1 MTPEIQRRKPL
12 ETRYPK
18 DPNTLL
24 PVAKKSKGT
33 FNMATTKLPIK
44 VEKDDTPQPFS
55 KNFDQF
61 GNSSGF
67 IFDVSLSTAV
77 AADGK
82 NEERAPKPK
91 GPLSPEMLDK
101 MNRYWRAANYLC
113 IGQIYLFDNPLLRS
127 PLKAEQIKPR
137 LLGHWGTSPGQ
148 NFIYIH
154 LNRLITEHDAD
165 IIYISGPG
173 HGGPSLNACSYLE
186 GSYTEV
192 HPEITRDEDGLR
204 LMFRKF
210 STPGGVPSHCGPHVP
225 NSMHEGG
232 ELGYSLV
239 HAFGAAFDNPD
250 LIVACVIGDGES
262 ETCPLEGSWKS
273 VNFVNPVRD
282 GAVLPILHL
291 NGYKISGPTA
301 QGRTSDA
308 DLKALYVGR
317 GYRPYFVEGDD
328 PEVVHQLLAQTLE
341 DCYAEIRGIQQEA
354 RKSGFKKQP
363 VWPMIIFRTPK
374 GWTCPKEVDGIPIEG
389 TFRAHQVPLA
399 TVRENPEHLK
409 ILEAWMKSYKAEELF
424 DENGKFVEEL
434 AALSPIG
441 NRRMGGNPH
450 VNGGRS
456 LITLALPD
464 FTDYALEIPGPGQV
478 LAEAPRKLGDFF
490 RDIFKM
496 NPKNFR
502 MFCPDESNSNR
513 LNSIFEATK
522 RCSMAEIVSIDDE
535 LGPDGRVMEVLSEH
549 LCQGWLEG
557 YLLTGRHGMWSSYE
571 AFAQVVDSMTTQHAK
586 WLEQCEAFPWRR
598 PLASLN
604 VLLTS
609 HAWRNDHNGF
619 SHQAT
624 GYVDNALAR
633 RSEVIRVYYP
643 PDSNCLLSVFDHCL
657 RSRNYV
663 NVVTCGKQPQL
674 QWLNM
679 DEALEHCSR
688 GASTWKFATNDG
700 GGEPD
705 VVLACAGDVP
715 TIETCAASWLLQK
728 HVPGIKVRV
737 VNVVDL
743 MTLMFPDK
751 HSHGMD
757 EMSFNALFTENAPVV
772 FAFHNNRWL
781 IHTLVHGRSNEGRF
795 HVHGYMDHGTTTTPF
810 DMVVLNEMSRFHLAL
825 DALKHIPRLRQQAEN
840 AINFFNLELQRHH
853 DYIREHLEDMPEI
866 RNWQWTKDFSDATA
880 PAPLAKGHPEK
891 AMFTDS

>member
-1 MTPEIQRRKPL
+1 
-12 ETRYPK
+12 
-18 DPNTLL
+18 
-24 PVAKKSKGT
+24 
-33 FNMATTKLPIK
+33 
-44 VEKDDTPQPFS
+44 
-55 KNFDQF
+55 
-61 GNSSGF
+61 
-67 IFDVSLSTAV
+67 
-77 AADGK
+77 
-82 NEERAPKPK
+82 
-91 GPLSPEMLDK
+91 
-101 MNRYWRAANYLC
+101 
-113 IGQIYLFDNPLLRS
+113 
-127 PLKAEQIKPR
+127 
-137 LLGHWGTSPGQ
+137 
-148 NFIYIH
+148 
-154 LNRLITEHDAD
+154 
-165 IIYISGPG
+165 
-173 HGGPSLNACSYLE
+173 
-186 GSYTEV
+186 
-192 HPEITRDEDGLR
+192 
-204 LMFRKF
+204 
-210 STPGGVPSHCGPHVP
+210 
-225 NSMHEGG
+225 
-232 ELGYSLV
+232 
-239 HAFGAAFDNPD
+239 
-250 LIVACVIGDGES
+250 
-262 ETCPLEGSWKS
+262 
-273 VNFVNPVRD
+273 
-282 GAVLPILHL
+282 
-291 NGYKISGPTA
+291 
-301 QGRTSDA
+301 
-308 DLKALYVGR
+308 LKALYVGR
-317 GYRPYFVEGDD
+317 GYKPYFVEGDD

-341 DCYAEIRGIQQEA
+341 DCYAEIRGIRQEA
-354 RKSGFKKQP
+354 RKNGFKKQP

-399 TVRENPEHLK
+399 SVKDNPEHLK

-424 DENGKFVEEL
+424 DENGKFLDEL
-434 AALSPIG
+434 AALSPAG

-450 VNGGRS
+450 VNGGRE
-456 LITLALPD
+456 LISLALPD

-496 NPKNFR
+496 NLKNFR

-586 WLEQCEAFPWRR
+586 WLEQCRDFPWRR

-679 DEALEHCSR
+679 DEALEHCSK
-688 GASTWKFATNDG
+688 GASTWKFATNDE

-728 HVPGIKVRV
+728 YVPGIKVRV

-751 HSHGMD
+751 HTHGMD
-757 EMSFNALFTENAPVV
+757 EMSFDALFTKDAPVI

-781 IHTLVHGRSNEGRF
+781 IHTLVHGRANEARF
-795 HVHGYMDHGTTTTPF
+795 HVHGYMDEGTTTTPF

-825 DALKHIPRLRQQAEN
+825 DALKHISRLRLQAEN
-840 AINFFNLELQRHH
+840 AINFFNGELHRHH

-866 RNWQWTKDFSDATA
+866 RNWQWTKDFSDAPA
-880 PAPLAKGHPEK
+880 PAPMAKGHPEK

>member
-1 MTPEIQRRKPL
+1 MSTTE
-12 ETRYPK
+12 
-18 DPNTLL
+18 L
-24 PVAKKSKGT
+24 PVS
-33 FNMATTKLPIK
+33 
-44 VEKDDTPQPFS
+44 VEKDDTAQPFS

-67 IFDVSLSTAV
+67 IFDVSLSTAI

-154 LNRLITEHDAD
+154 LNRLIKEHDAD

-192 HPEITRDEDGLR
+192 HPEITHDEDGLR

-250 LIVACVIGDGES
+250 LIVACVVGDGES

-317 GYRPYFVEGDD
+317 GYQPYFVEGDD

-341 DCYAEIRGIQQEA
+341 DCYAEIRRIQQEA
-354 RKSGFKKQP
+354 RKNGFKMQP

-424 DENGKFVEEL
+424 DANGKFIEEL
-434 AALSPIG
+434 AALSPVG

-450 VNGGRS
+450 VNGGRE

-490 RDIFKM
+490 RDIFRM
-496 NPKNFR
+496 NLTNFR
-502 MFCPDESNSNR
+502 MFCPDESDSNR
-513 LNSIFEATK
+513 LNSIFEATN
-522 RCSMAEIVSIDDE
+522 RCSMAEIVSIDDK

-586 WLEQCEAFPWRR
+586 WLEQCREYPWRR

-688 GASTWKFATNDG
+688 GASAWKFATNDE

-751 HSHGMD
+751 HTHGMD
-757 EMSFNALFTENAPVV
+757 AMSFNALFTETAPVI

-781 IHTLVHGRSNEGRF
+781 IHTLVHGRANEGRF
-795 HVHGYMDHGTTTTPF
+795 HVHGYMDRGTTTTPF

-825 DALKHIPRLRQQAEN
+825 DALKHIPRLRLQAEK
-840 AINFFNLELQRHH
+840 AISFFNQELQRHH
-853 DYIREHLEDMPEI
+853 DYIRENLEDMPEI
-866 RNWQWTKDFSDATA
+866 RNWQWTKGFSDATA
-880 PAPLAKGHPEK
+880 PAPLAKGHPQK

>member
-1 MTPEIQRRKPL
+1 MTTKE
-12 ETRYPK
+12 
-18 DPNTLL
+18 L
-24 PVAKKSKGT
+24 PVSVG
-33 FNMATTKLPIK
+33 
-44 VEKDDTPQPFS
+44 KDDGQQSLS
-55 KNFDQF
+55 KSFDRI
-61 GNSSGF
+61 GSSSDF
-67 IFDVSLSTAV
+67 IFDVSLSTAI

-82 NEERAPKPK
+82 LEAQAPVPK
-91 GPLSPEMLDK
+91 GPLSPDMLDK

-113 IGQIYLFDNPLLRS
+113 IGQIYLFENPLLRE

-148 NFIYIH
+148 NLIYVH
-154 LNRLITEHDAD
+154 LNRLIKEHDAD

-186 GSYTEV
+186 GTYTEV
-192 HPEITRDEDGLR
+192 HPEITCNEDGMR

-239 HAFGAAFDNPD
+239 HAFGAAFDNPN

-273 VNFVNPVRD
+273 VNFLNPVRD

-308 DLKALYVGR
+308 DLTALYSGR
-317 GYRPYFVEGDD
+317 GYKPYFVEGDD
-328 PEVVHQLLAQTLE
+328 PEVVHQLLAAALD
-341 DCYAEIRGIQQEA
+341 DCYAEIRSIQQAA

-363 VWPMIIFRTPK
+363 VWPMIILRTPK

-409 ILEAWMKSYKAEELF
+409 ILETWMKSYKPEELF
-424 DENGKFVEEL
+424 DKNGKFIAEL
-434 AALSPIG
+434 AELAPVG

-450 VNGGRS
+450 VNGGRE

-464 FTDYALEIPGPGQV
+464 FTNYALEIPGPGQV

-490 RDIFKM
+490 RDIFRM
-496 NPKNFR
+496 NPANFR
-502 MFCPDESNSNR
+502 MFCPDETNSNR

-522 RCSMAEIVSIDDE
+522 RCSMAELVSIDDE

-549 LCQGWLEG
+549 LCEGWLEG

-571 AFAQVVDSMTTQHAK
+571 AFAQVVDSMLTQHAK
-586 WLEQCEAFPWRR
+586 WLEQCREYAWRK
-598 PLASLN
+598 PIASLN

-624 GYVDNALAR
+624 GFVDNALAR
-633 RSEVIRVYYP
+633 RSDTIRVYYP

-663 NVVTCGKQPQL
+663 NIVTCGKQPQL

-688 GASTWKFATNDG
+688 GASTWKFATNDEG
-700 GGEPD
+700 REPD

-715 TIETCAASWLLQK
+715 TIEICAASWLLQK
-728 HVPGIKVRV
+728 YVHGIKVRV

-743 MTLMFPDK
+743 MTLMYPDK
-751 HSHGMD
+751 HPHGMD
-757 EMSFNALFTENAPVV
+757 EMSFNALFTENAPVI

-795 HVHGYMDHGTTTTPF
+795 HVHGYMDQGTTTTPF
-810 DMVVLNEMSRFHLAL
+810 DMVVLNEMSRFQLAL
-825 DALKHIPRLRQQAEN
+825 DALKHIPRLRVQAAD
-840 AINFFNLELQRHH
+840 AIVLFNKKLNEHH
-853 DYIREHLEDMPEI
+853 DYIREYLEDMPEI
-866 RNWQWTKDFSDATA
+866 RNWQWTADFSDSTA
-880 PAPLAKGHPEK
+880 PAPLAKGHPQK

>member
-1 MTPEIQRRKPL
+1 MATTELPL
-12 ETRYPK
+12 ST
-18 DPNTLL
+18 D
-24 PVAKKSKGT
+24 PVAKPS
-33 FNMATTKLPIK
+33 A
-44 VEKDDTPQPFS
+44 
-55 KNFDQF
+55 
-61 GNSSGF
+61 F
-67 IFDVSLSTAV
+67 IFDVALSTAI
-77 AADGK
+77 AANGK
-82 NEERAPKPK
+82 TEVRALAPK
-91 GPLSPEMLDK
+91 GPLSPETLDR

-113 IGQIYLFDNPLLRS
+113 IGQIYLFENPLLRE

-148 NFIYIH
+148 NLIYIH
-154 LNRLITEHDAD
+154 LNRLIKQNDAD

-192 HPEITRDEDGLR
+192 HPEITANEDGMR

-273 VNFVNPVRD
+273 VNFLNPARD

-308 DLKALYVGR
+308 DLNALYTGR
-317 GYRPYFVEGDD
+317 GYKPYFVEGDD
-328 PEVVHQLLAQTLE
+328 PDVVHQLLAQAMD
-341 DCYAEIRGIQQEA
+341 DCYAEIRSIQQEA
-354 RKSGFKKQP
+354 RKNGFKKQP
-363 VWPMIIFRTPK
+363 VWPMIILRTHK

-409 ILEAWMKSYKAEELF
+409 VLEAWMRSYKPEELF
-424 DENGKFVEEL
+424 DESGKFIEEL
-434 AALSPIG
+434 SVLAPRGS
-441 NRRMGGNPH
+441 RRMGASPH

-478 LAEAPRKLGDFF
+478 LAESPRKLGEFF
-490 RDIFKM
+490 RDIFRM
-496 NPKNFR
+496 NLTNFR
-502 MFCPDESNSNR
+502 MFCPDETNSNR

-522 RCSMAEIVSIDDE
+522 RCSMAELVSIDDE
-535 LGPDGRVMEVLSEH
+535 LGPDGRVLEVLSEH
-549 LCQGWLEG
+549 LCEGWLEG

-571 AFAQVVDSMTTQHAK
+571 AFAQVVDSMLTQHAK
-586 WLEQCEAFPWRR
+586 WLEQCRDYPWRK
-598 PLASLN
+598 PIASLN

-624 GYVDNALAR
+624 GFVDNALAR
-633 RSEVIRVYYP
+633 RSDTIRVYYP
-643 PDSNCLLSVFDHCL
+643 PDGNCLLSVFDHCL

-663 NVVTCGKQPQL
+663 NIVTCGKQPQL
-674 QWLNM
+674 QWLNI

-688 GASTWKFATNDG
+688 GASTWKFATNDE

-715 TIETCAASWLLQK
+715 TIEICATSWLLQK

-743 MTLMFPDK
+743 MTLMYPDK
-751 HSHGMD
+751 HPHGMD
-757 EMSFNALFTENAPVV
+757 EMSFNALFTEKASVI

-781 IHTLVHGRSNEGRF
+781 IHTLVHGRANEGRF
-795 HVHGYMDHGTTTTPF
+795 HVHGYIDQGTTTTPF

-825 DALKHIPRLRQQAEN
+825 DALKHIPRLRVQAAD
-840 AINFFNLELQRHH
+840 AIQLFDKKLHEHH

-866 RNWQWTKDFSDATA
+866 RNWQWTADFSDSAA
-880 PAPLAKGHPEK
+880 PAPLGKGHPGK

>member
-1 MTPEIQRRKPL
+1 
-12 ETRYPK
+12 
-18 DPNTLL
+18 
-24 PVAKKSKGT
+24 
-33 FNMATTKLPIK
+33 MATTELPLS
-44 VEKDDTPQPFS
+44 T
-55 KNFDQF
+55 DQAAK
-61 GNSSGF
+61 SSMF
-67 IFDVSLSTAV
+67 IFDVALSTAI
-77 AADGK
+77 AANG
-82 NEERAPKPK
+82 RAEARALVPK

-113 IGQIYLFDNPLLRS
+113 IGQIYLFENPLLRE

-148 NFIYIH
+148 NLIYIH
-154 LNRLITEHDAD
+154 LNRLIKEHDAD

-192 HPEITRDEDGLR
+192 HPEITADEDGMR

-273 VNFVNPVRD
+273 VNFLNPTRD

-308 DLKALYVGR
+308 DLKAVYTGR
-317 GYRPYFVEGDD
+317 GYKPYFVEGDEPD
-328 PEVVHQLLAQTLE
+328 VVHQLLAQAMDE
-341 DCYAEIRGIQQEA
+341 CYAEIRSIQQEA
-354 RKSGFKKQP
+354 RKNGFKKQP
-363 VWPMIIFRTPK
+363 VWPMIILRTPK

-409 ILEAWMKSYKAEELF
+409 VLEAWMRSYKPQELF
-424 DENGKFVEEL
+424 DKDGKFIEEL
-434 AALSPIG
+434 VVLAPRG
-441 NRRMGGNPH
+441 NRRMGGSPH

-490 RDIFKM
+490 RDILRM
-496 NPKNFR
+496 NLTNFR
-502 MFCPDESNSNR
+502 MFCPDETNSNR

-522 RCSMAEIVSIDDE
+522 RCSMAELVSIDDE
-535 LGPDGRVMEVLSEH
+535 LGPDGRVLEVLSEH
-549 LCQGWLEG
+549 LCEGWLEG

-571 AFAQVVDSMTTQHAK
+571 AFAQVVDSMLTQHAK
-586 WLEQCEAFPWRR
+586 WLEQCREYPWRK
-598 PLASLN
+598 PIASLN

-624 GYVDNALAR
+624 GFVDNALAR
-633 RSEVIRVYYP
+633 RSDTIRVYYP

-663 NVVTCGKQPQL
+663 NIVTCGKQPQL

-688 GASTWKFATNDG
+688 GASTWKFATNDE

-715 TIETCAASWLLQK
+715 TIETCATSWLLQK
-728 HVPGIKVRV
+728 HIPGIKVRV

-743 MTLMFPDK
+743 MTLMYPDK
-751 HSHGMD
+751 HPHGMD
-757 EMSFNALFTENAPVV
+757 EMSFNALFTEKAPVI

-781 IHTLVHGRSNEGRF
+781 IHTLVHGRANEGRF
-795 HVHGYMDHGTTTTPF
+795 HVHGYIDEGTTTTPF

-825 DALKHIPRLRQQAEN
+825 DALKHIPRLRVQAAG
-840 AINFFNLELQRHH
+840 AIQLFSKKLTEHH
-853 DYIREHLEDMPEI
+853 NYIREHLEDMPEI
-866 RNWQWTKDFSDATA
+866 RNWQWTADFSDSAA
-880 PAPLAKGHPEK
+880 PAPLAKGHPQK

>member
-1 MTPEIQRRKPL
+1 
-12 ETRYPK
+12 
-18 DPNTLL
+18 
-24 PVAKKSKGT
+24 
-33 FNMATTKLPIK
+33 MAITELPIT
-44 VEKDDTPQPFS
+44 VEKEDKPQPFS

-82 NEERAPKPK
+82 NEERAPMPK

-154 LNRLITEHDAD
+154 LNRLIKEHDAD

-192 HPEITRDEDGLR
+192 HPEITRDENGLR

-317 GYRPYFVEGDD
+317 GYKPYFVEGDD

-424 DENGKFVEEL
+424 DENGKFIDEL
-434 AALSPIG
+434 AALSPVG

-464 FTDYALEIPGPGQV
+464 FTDYALQIPGPGQV

-490 RDIFKM
+490 RDIFRM
-496 NPKNFR
+496 NLTNFR

-535 LGPDGRVMEVLSEH
+535 LGPEGRVMEVLSEH

-586 WLEQCEAFPWRR
+586 WLEQCSEYPWRR

-688 GASTWKFATNDG
+688 GASTWKFATNDE

-728 HVPGIKVRV
+728 YVPGIKVRV

-751 HSHGMD
+751 HTHGMD
-757 EMSFNALFTENAPVV
+757 EMSFNTLFTEAAPVI

-781 IHTLVHGRSNEGRF
+781 IHTLVHGRSNEVRF
-795 HVHGYMDHGTTTTPF
+795 HVHGYMDRGTTTTPF

-825 DALKHIPRLRQQAEN
+825 DALKHIPRLRLQAEH
-840 AINFFNLELQRHH
+840 AINFFNQELQRHH
-853 DYIREHLEDMPEI
+853 DYIRENLEDMPEI

-880 PAPLAKGHPEK
+880 PAPLAKGHPQK

>member
-1 MTPEIQRRKPL
+1 
-12 ETRYPK
+12 
-18 DPNTLL
+18 
-24 PVAKKSKGT
+24 
-33 FNMATTKLPIK
+33 MATTELPVT
-44 VEKDDTPQPFS
+44 VEKNDTSQPFS

-77 AADGK
+77 AANGK
-82 NEERAPKPK
+82 NEERVPMPK
-91 GPLSPEMLDK
+91 GPLSTEMLDK

-113 IGQIYLFDNPLLRS
+113 IGQIYLFDNPLLRL
-127 PLKAEQIKPR
+127 PLTAEQIKPR

-154 LNRLITEHDAD
+154 LNRLIKEHDAD

-317 GYRPYFVEGDD
+317 GYKPYFVEGDD

-354 RKSGFKKQP
+354 RKNGFKKQP

-424 DENGKFVEEL
+424 DANGKFIDEL
-434 AALSPIG
+434 AALAPTG

-496 NPKNFR
+496 NLTNFR

-586 WLEQCEAFPWRR
+586 WLEQCGAYPWRR

-679 DEALEHCSR
+679 DEALEHCSK

-728 HVPGIKVRV
+728 YVPGIKVRV

-751 HSHGMD
+751 HTHGMD
-757 EMSFNALFTENAPVV
+757 EMSFNALFTETAPVI

-781 IHTLVHGRSNEGRF
+781 IHTLVHGRANEARF
-795 HVHGYMDHGTTTTPF
+795 HVHGYMDQGTTTTPF

-825 DALKHIPRLRQQAEN
+825 DALKHIPRLRLQAEN
-840 AINFFNLELQRHH
+840 AINFFNQQLQRHH
-853 DYIREHLEDMPEI
+853 DYIREHLEDIPEI
-866 RNWQWTKDFSDATA
+866 RNWRWTKDFSDSAA
-880 PAPLAKGHPEK
+880 PAPMAKGHPEK